1 MSPKPRACRSRVIG
15 YALTM
20 STHKDANRPEHN
32 EAEERVKQ
40 EGQLSETSALDE
52 PEPAG
57 DADATDKSTGTVP
70 DWPDRSDSDE

>member
-1 MSPKPRACRSRVIG
+1 
-15 YALTM
+15 M

-32 EAEERVKQ
+32 EDEERVKQ

-57 DADATDKSTGTVP
+57 DADATDKSTGTAP
-70 DWPDRSDSDE
+70 DWPESSDPQG

>member
-1 MSPKPRACRSRVIG
+1 MR
-15 YALTM
+15 
-20 STHKDANRPEHN
+20 THKDVNRPELD
-32 EAEERVKQ
+32 EEPVKQ

-70 DWPDRSDSDE
+70 DWPDSSEWEE